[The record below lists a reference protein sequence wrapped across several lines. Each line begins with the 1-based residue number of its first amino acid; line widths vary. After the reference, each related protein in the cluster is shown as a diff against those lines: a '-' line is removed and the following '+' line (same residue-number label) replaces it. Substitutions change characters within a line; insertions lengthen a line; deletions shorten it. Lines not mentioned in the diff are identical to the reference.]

1 VEATIENQQSEIKS
15 PLVRVGCQGWNYDD
29 WVTPAGGP
37 RPVFYPRGTRA
48 DRMLEAYARAFDTVE
63 VDSTFYAAPAESV
76 LDAWARRTP
85 AGFTFALKL
94 PQEITHEHQLRG
106 PRAADALADFCARA
120 RRLGPK
126 LAAVLVQLP
135 PQFEATT
142 ENARALEDFLP
153 LLPADIRF
161 AVELRDPFWFEEE
174 LLGPL
179 ARRRNLSLA
188 LVEGPWVT
196 RERLWRAAAGVL
208 EATDFAY
215 VRWMGARD
223 LARFDAVAREMDANL
238 GLWSRAVERLAE
250 RRLKVFAYFS
260 NFYEGHAPASANK
273 LKRLLGQTIVE
284 PEELENQP
292 SLF

>member
-1 VEATIENQQSEIKS
+1 METSGDG
-15 PLVRVGCQGWNYDD
+15 PRVRVGCQGWNYTD
-29 WVTPAGGP
+29 WVTPAGGA
-37 RPVFYPRGTRA
+37 RAVFYPRGTRA
-48 DRMLEAYARAFDTVE
+48 DRMLDIYARAFDTVE
-63 VDSTFYAAPAESV
+63 VDSTFYAAPAPQV

-85 AGFTFALKL
+85 ADFTFALKL
-94 PQEITHEHQLRG
+94 PQEITHEHSLRG
-106 PRAADALADFCARA
+106 PRATAALADFCARA

-142 ENARALEDFLP
+142 ENARALSDFLP
-153 LLPADIRF
+153 QLPADIRF

-174 LLGPL
+174 LLAPL
-179 ARRRNLSLA
+179 ARRRNVSLA

-215 VRWMGARD
+215 LRWMGARD
-223 LARFDAVAREMDANL
+223 LTRFDRVEREMDTNL
-238 GLWSRAVERLAE
+238 ERWSRAVERLAE
-250 RRLKVFAYFS
+250 RRLKVYAYFS

-273 LKRLLGQTIVE
+273 LKRLLGQTVVE
-284 PEELENQP
+284 PDDLEHQP

>member
-1 VEATIENQQSEIKS
+1 M
-15 PLVRVGCQGWNYDD
+15 RVGCQGWNYDD
-29 WVTPAGGP
+29 WVTPAGAA

-48 DRMLEAYARAFDTVE
+48 DRMLDVYARAFDTVE

-76 LDAWARRTP
+76 LEGWARRTP

-94 PQEITHEHQLRG
+94 PQEITHEHSLRG
-106 PRAADALADFCARA
+106 PRAAAALADFCARA

-135 PQFEATT
+135 PQFEATA
-142 ENARALEDFLP
+142 ENARALGDFLP

-174 LLGPL
+174 LLAPL
-179 ARRRNLSLA
+179 ARGPHLSLA

-196 RERLWRAAAGVL
+196 RERLWRAAVGVL
-208 EATDFAY
+208 EAADFAY

-223 LARFDAVAREMDANL
+223 LTRFDRVEREMGRNL
-238 GLWSRAVERLAE
+238 DLWARAVERLAD
-250 RRLKVFAYFS
+250 RRLRVYAYFS
-260 NFYEGHAPASANK
+260 NFYEGHAPASAYK
-273 LKRLLGQTIVE
+273 LRRLLGQEVVD
-284 PEELENQP
+284 PGELENQP